1 MKLTLNS
8 IRLVSCILTL
18 RKTTILT
25 ELHVSTS
32 HCLTP
37 LLDNFSL
44 TERESRNGEYWPEVL
59 AVRREQASL
68 ARSLI

>member
-32 HCLTP
+32 HFLTL
-37 LLDNFSL
+37 LLDNFL
-44 TERESRNGEYWPEVL
+44 
-59 AVRREQASL
+59 
-68 ARSLI
+68 

>member
-37 LLDNFSL
+37 LLDNFLL
-44 TERESRNGEYWPEVL
+44 TEVL
-59 AVRREQASL
+59 AVRREQASF

>member
-37 LLDNFSL
+37 LLDNFLL
-44 TERESRNGEYWPEVL
+44 TEVL

>member
-8 IRLVSCILTL
+8 IRLVSCTLTL

-37 LLDNFSL
+37 LLDNFLL
-44 TERESRNGEYWPEVL
+44 TEVL

>member
-37 LLDNFSL
+37 LLDNFLL
-44 TERESRNGEYWPEVL
+44 TERRNGEYWPEVL

>member
-8 IRLVSCILTL
+8 ILVSCILTL

-37 LLDNFSL
+37 LLDNFLL